1 MEVETVQALISAF
14 KEAELS
20 KLKLKCDDF
29 ELQLE
34 KQAPPVM
41 QGQTIITQPDF
52 LKVETTTKEIKE
64 DKLEE
69 KKLIKSPMVGT
80 FYRGSSPEA
89 APFVTV
95 GSKVKKGDI
104 LCVIEAM
111 KLMNEI
117 EAEADG
123 EIVEIL
129 VQNEEMVEYN
139 EPLFVLK

>member
-1 MEVETVQALISAF
+1 MEVETIQRLMSAF

-34 KQAPPVM
+34 KQIPPVM
-41 QGQTIITQPDF
+41 QAQTMMAKPD
-52 LKVETTTKEIKE
+52 LLAVQTTTQTVKEE
-64 DKLEE
+64 KLEE

-95 GSKVKKGDI
+95 GSHVKKGDI
-104 LCVIEAM
+104 VCVIEAM

-139 EPLFVLK
+139 EPLFVIK